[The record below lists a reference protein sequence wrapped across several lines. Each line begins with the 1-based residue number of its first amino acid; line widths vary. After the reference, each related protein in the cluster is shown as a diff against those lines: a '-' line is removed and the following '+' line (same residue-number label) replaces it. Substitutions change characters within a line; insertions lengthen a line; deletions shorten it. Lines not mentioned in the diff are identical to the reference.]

1 LEDVD
6 SQISNKLIFN
16 PSTMLRSFEPI
27 RLIAAAGAL
36 ASAVACGSDNPI
48 PTVDG
53 NNNAPETIQF
63 TSGSVKSLDST
74 GQVMVAANPG
84 NPDIR
89 YLLDS
94 TFTVFTAGIQAKRI
108 DLSTNL
114 TTAPLYFVGI
124 HRAFGHQTN
133 SSSTWTLIALDD
145 PSHLGSLIEISGFAQ
160 NATSTAPS
168 TVSGSI
174 GTGFVNAQL
183 FQVGSG
189 GAVTQWHAGSGTVSF
204 TSDAPGAACPGF
216 TPTPKVTCALE
227 TMHVT
232 FNVSATGGTG
242 GAGARQ
248 ASVPTTIDVPAMRL
262 TYTL

>member
-1 LEDVD
+1 
-6 SQISNKLIFN
+6 
-16 PSTMLRSFEPI
+16 MRRSLEPI
-27 RLIAAAGAL
+27 RLVAVVGAL
-36 ASAVACGSDNPI
+36 VSVVACGSDDPS
-48 PTVDG
+48 PTGTG

-63 TSGSVKSLDST
+63 TAGSVKSLDST

-94 TFTVFTAGIQAKRI
+94 TFTVFTAGVQAKRI

-124 HRAFGHQTN
+124 HRTFSSPGN

-145 PSHLGSLIEISGFAQ
+145 PSHLGSLIEVSGFAQ
-160 NATSTAPS
+160 NASSTAPS

-174 GTGFVNAQL
+174 GTGFVNANL
-183 FQVGSG
+183 IQVATG
-189 GAVTQWHAGSGTVSF
+189 GAVTMWHAGSGTVSF
-204 TSDAPGAACPGF
+204 TSDAPGATCPGF
-216 TPTPKVTCALE
+216 TPQPRVTCAME

-232 FNVSATGGTG
+232 FNVSASSGTG

-248 ASVPTTIDVPAMRL
+248 ASVPTTVDVPAMRL
-262 TYTL
+262 TYSL